1 MDRTKE
7 ELYRVFRETRQEPL
21 RLAAALEGFFRAD
34 VDEVERGIY
43 GTYLRKRIR
52 PAAEKLIETEDT
64 VKLERLAK
72 CGWFGVRE
80 LDGFIRTARER
91 GKTASLL
98 WLLHYKDRLR
108 RGDETGRWQRAGT
121 GGMSDNVYAVVTGT
135 ADSGEETDSRDK
147 GGDSQDKKTDNRD
160 KVADSWNK
168 EADGQDEETDNRDKV
183 AGGWMR
189 AVDNFEE
196 FSARDSAAAWLPG
209 ISADQ
214 MRLAEAVLV
223 SCRNDLYRWF
233 PSLDAAFAGL
243 VYRNS
248 ASGESVRGIGTD
260 GDAVIC
266 EPQFVLQMYAKNPAR
281 LRRGYLHMLLHCLYL
296 HPFAEKES
304 GAVRTGGTDELQN
317 PVEVQSEDVR
327 ERAQDIS
334 GTEDEDICE
343 RAQDLSG
350 IEDEGVRES
359 ARDLSRTNDE
369 AVRKQLWDLACDIAV
384 EQIIER
390 EGIAEL
396 ADDEEEAYGAG
407 RVRRVD
413 VLRDLQHIWE
423 NRGAKRV
430 REKLEAECIRSREGQ
445 EAECIR
451 SREKLEAECVRSRE
465 ALEAEG
471 IRSGEALQTERVRAD
486 MDSQLYPGKQK
497 CESPVRGVFS
507 AEQIYQLLC
516 QEAVPYTVEEL
527 ERVFRFD
534 DHALWRVPGKDD
546 QTIGRRQKWEKIR
559 THAGVDGKAGN
570 LLAGLGEGGDSE
582 ETGVIRRSSFD
593 YRKFLSR
600 FTVAREEVELDT
612 ESFDYIFYS
621 YGMEHYG
628 NLPLIE
634 PLEYREVNR
643 LEELVIAIDTSGSC
657 SMEMVRRFLAG
668 TYAILSEKENFFRKM
683 EVHLIQCD
691 CVIQNVTVI
700 HSGEEWRQAAEHVVI
715 QGRGGTDFTPVF
727 RYIRAKREKKELK
740 RLRALIYFTDGDG
753 VYPSEKPD
761 YETAFVFVRRTRGME
776 LVPPWARTLV
786 ADYEAGS

>member
-7 ELYRVFRETRQEPL
+7 ELYCVFRETRQEPL
-21 RLAAALEGFFRAD
+21 RLAAALEGFFRTD
-34 VDEVERGIY
+34 VDKAERGIY

-108 RGDETGRWQRAGT
+108 RGDETGRWQSAGT
-121 GGMSDNVYAVVTGT
+121 GGMPDNVYAVVTGT
-135 ADSGEETDSRDK
+135 ADSGEEMDSRDK
-147 GGDSQDKKTDNRD
+147 GVDSQDKKTDNRD
-160 KVADSWNK
+160 KVADSQDKETDSWNK

-189 AVDNFEE
+189 AVDNSEE
-196 FSARDSAAAWLPG
+196 YSARDTAAAWLPG

-214 MRLAEAVLV
+214 MRLAEAVLM

-304 GAVRTGGTDELQN
+304 GAVRAGG
-317 PVEVQSEDVR
+317 
-327 ERAQDIS
+327 
-334 GTEDEDICE
+334 
-343 RAQDLSG
+343 
-350 IEDEGVRES
+350 
-359 ARDLSRTNDE
+359 TNDE
-369 AVRKQLWDLACDIAV
+369 AVRKQLWNLACDIAV

-396 ADDEEEAYGAG
+396 ADDEGEAYGAG
-407 RVRRVD
+407 RVRRAD

-423 NRGAKRV
+423 NMGAKRV
-430 REKLEAECIRSREGQ
+430 REKLEAECIQSREGP

-451 SREKLEAECVRSRE
+451 SREELEAECVRSRE
-465 ALEAEG
+465 ALEMEC
-471 IRSGEALQTERVRAD
+471 IRSREALQTERVRAD

-497 CESPVRGVFS
+497 CESSVRGVFS
-507 AEQIYQLLC
+507 AEQLYQLLC
-516 QEAVPYTVEEL
+516 QETVPYTVEEL

-546 QTIGRRQKWEKIR
+546 QTTGHRRKWEKIR

-600 FTVAREEVELDT
+600 FTVAREEIELDT
-612 ESFDYIFYS
+612 ASFDYIFYS

>member
-52 PAAEKLIETEDT
+52 PAAEKLIGAEDT

-108 RGDETGRWQRAGT
+108 RGDETGRWQSAGT
-121 GGMSDNVYAVVTGT
+121 GGMPDNVYAVVTGT
-135 ADSGEETDSRDK
+135 ADSGEEMDSRDK
-147 GGDSQDKKTDNRD
+147 GVDSQDKKTDNRN
-160 KVADSWNK
+160 KVADSQDKETDNWNK
-168 EADGQDEETDNRDKV
+168 EVDGQDEETDNRDKV

-189 AVDNFEE
+189 AVDNSEE

-233 PSLDAAFAGL
+233 PSLDAAFAGF

-248 ASGESVRGIGTD
+248 TSGEPVRGIGTD

-327 ERAQDIS
+327 ERAQD
-334 GTEDEDICE
+334 
-343 RAQDLSG
+343 
-350 IEDEGVRES
+350 
-359 ARDLSRTNDE
+359 LSRTNDE
-369 AVRKQLWDLACDIAV
+369 AVRRQLWNLACDIAV

-390 EGIAEL
+390 EGIAAL
-396 ADDEEEAYGAG
+396 ADDEGEAYVVG
-407 RVRRVD
+407 RVRRAD
-413 VLRDLQHIWE
+413 VLRDLQHTWE
-423 NRGAKRV
+423 NMGAKRV
-430 REKLEAECIRSREGQ
+430 REKLEAECIQSREGPEAECIRSREEL

-465 ALEAEG
+465 ALEAEC

-486 MDSQLYPGKQK
+486 MESQLYPGKQK

-507 AEQIYQLLC
+507 AEQLYQLLC

-527 ERVFRFD
+527 ECVFRFD
-534 DHALWRVPGKDD
+534 DHALWRVPGKDE
-546 QTIGRRQKWEKIR
+546 QISGRRQKWEKIR

-582 ETGVIRRSSFD
+582 ETGVIRRSHFD

-683 EVHLIQCD
+683 EVRLIQCD

-761 YETAFVFVRRTRGME
+761 YEIAFVFVRRTRGME